1 MPWLYPPCTPGGL
14 FLVHTRPAGTSR
26 GPPVASRGEKEEEEE
41 AEEEEEKKEKE
52 EGERAMLVSI
62 RQLWQQVE
70 ALE

>member
-26 GPPVASRGEKEEEEE
+26 GPPAASRGEKEEEEE
-41 AEEEEEKKEKE
+41 AEEKED
-52 EGERAMLVSI
+52 GERAMLVSI